1 VRRLAALALAVLITA
16 AAPAAAA
23 AAPPIVRD
31 VDRPDG
37 AAVQLV
43 DRGPCPP
50 CAWPATGADWGPP
63 LTADS
68 GETLELTLDAPADG
82 VDLSALT
89 NPADGSPAETV
100 FPPSAATPGPD
111 ATTWRLTLPALGP
124 HASEGLALAVVVHRS
139 GAGEAA
145 SGTLVAPSV
154 FVVPSPRPPSF
165 AFRSIALDRARR
177 ALVVHIQTVAVLD
190 LTVTVARRGHRIAHG
205 SVHVAGR
212 GVRLRLALGR
222 SRLARLRAGQRVD
235 VIVRGE
241 GLRVATRGVKLGRV
255 RAPRGDAAAVRS
267 TGVRHAHGA
276 RLFRRG

>member
-1 VRRLAALALAVLITA
+1 MASAS
-16 AAPAAAA
+16 AAAA

-31 VDRPDG
+31 VDRPGG

-63 LTADS
+63 LIADS

-82 VDLSALT
+82 VDVSATT

-100 FPPSAATPGPD
+100 FPPTPAVAGPD
-111 ATTWRLTLPALGP
+111 PTTWRLTLPSLGP
-124 HASEGLALAVVVHRS
+124 HAQEGLALAAVVHRG

-154 FVVPSPRPPSF
+154 FVVPAPRPPSF
-165 AFRSIALDRARR
+165 AFRSIVLDRARR
-177 ALVVHIQTVAVLD
+177 ALVVHIQTAGVVD
-190 LTVTVARRGHRIAHG
+190 LSVTVARRGHRIAHG

-212 GVRLRLALGR
+212 GVRLRLPLGR
-222 SRLARLRAGQRVD
+222 RRLASLHAGRRVD

-241 GLRVATRGVKLGRV
+241 GLRVATRGVRLGRV
-255 RAPRGDAAAVRS
+255 ARRDAPRR
-267 TGVRHAHGA
+267 
-276 RLFRRG
+276 